1 MPGVGQSPAA
11 WVQAMASK
19 VNQHWMKH
27 SPLLGPLGLLIV
39 DDDPKLLELLIDE
52 LDGTG
57 HPYII

>member
-1 MPGVGQSPAA
+1 
-11 WVQAMASK
+11 MASK

-57 HPYII
+57 HPYIN